1 MTRVHL
7 LVNGRNFEIEAR
19 GNERLLDSLRGIGM
33 KSVKEGCS
41 VGDCGS
47 CNVIV
52 DGRLVCSCM
61 MLTVQ
66 ARGAKVVTC
75 EGLGSEERLHPLQ
88 KSLVDR
94 VAPQCGYCIPGILMT
109 ATYYLDRRP
118 NPTAE
123 EVRFALEGNV
133 CRCGGYTRIIE
144 AVVKASKEGTK
155 RTTSANL

>member
-1 MTRVHL
+1 M
-7 LVNGRNFEIEAR
+7 
-19 GNERLLDSLRGIGM
+19 LDSLRRIGL

-52 DGRLVCSCM
+52 DDRLVSSCM

-88 KSLVDR
+88 KALVDQL
-94 VAPQCGYCIPGILMT
+94 APQCGYCIPGILMT
-109 ATYYLDRRP
+109 AKHYLARHP
-118 NPTAE
+118 NPTAA
-123 EVRFALEGNV
+123 EVRTALEGNI
-133 CRCGGYTRIIE
+133 CRCGGYTKITE
-144 AVVKASKEGTK
+144 AILEASKK
-155 RTTSANL
+155 RVARTITASL